1 MRLVKTRKMKTDALD
16 VNEIRGTGVG
26 RGTAVAPAL
35 LWVATTHAVGP
46 TTGLNA
52 EAEVSKFDDAVEFV
66 EGALRS
72 RADEVSEPLN
82 EILRASAMMAKDPAL
97 RATVIELIESGL
109 GADAA
114 THDAVA
120 EYVNAF
126 ERAGGLLAQRT
137 PDLLSVRNRL
147 IAKIQGR
154 PQPQLEGLEDPVIIV
169 AEDLAP
175 ADTAMI
181 DMTKVAGI
189 ITELGGSTSHT
200 AIIANQLGIPCLV
213 GAKGAMEIPRGAM
226 VGLSSA
232 AGIAW
237 VDPSATQI
245 ESLKTQQEILQS
257 LLKSG
262 TSPKTTD
269 GQRIELLA
277 NVGSVSDAHRAADSE
292 AEGIGLVRTEFLF
305 LNRSQPPDRDE
316 QSTLYSRIAREFPGR
331 KIVIR
336 TLDAGSDKPLRFID
350 MPHEANPA
358 LGVRGARVYR
368 QEPALLQTQLE
379 ALAQVGA
386 HENIW
391 VMASM
396 ISTPAEARYFAKNAR
411 EAGIGK
417 VGVMIET
424 PAAALRARE
433 VLAEVDFAS
442 LGTNDLVQYTMAAD
456 RLNADLDELLS
467 PWQPAVLD
475 LIAHVSRVATELE
488 KPLSVCG
495 EAASDPLFS
504 LVAAGL
510 GIYSLSMAVNAIPA
524 IGFVLNDHSLDEC
537 RAMAQAAL
545 EATEWSDAR
554 AAVQN
559 LLNDNSANMLGL

>member
-1 MRLVKTRKMKTDALD
+1 MKTDALD

-154 PQPQLEGLEDPVIIV
+154 PQPQLEGLEDPVIIL

-213 GAKGAMEIPRGAM
+213 VAKGAMEIPRGAM

-257 LLKSG
+257 
-262 TSPKTTD
+262 
-269 GQRIELLA
+269 QI
-277 NVGSVSDAHRAADSE
+277 
-292 AEGIGLVRTEFLF
+292 
-305 LNRSQPPDRDE
+305 
-316 QSTLYSRIAREFPGR
+316 
-331 KIVIR
+331 
-336 TLDAGSDKPLRFID
+336 
-350 MPHEANPA
+350 
-358 LGVRGARVYR
+358 
-368 QEPALLQTQLE
+368 
-379 ALAQVGA
+379 
-386 HENIW
+386 
-391 VMASM
+391 
-396 ISTPAEARYFAKNAR
+396 
-411 EAGIGK
+411 
-417 VGVMIET
+417 
-424 PAAALRARE
+424 
-433 VLAEVDFAS
+433 
-442 LGTNDLVQYTMAAD
+442 
-456 RLNADLDELLS
+456 
-467 PWQPAVLD
+467 
-475 LIAHVSRVATELE
+475 
-488 KPLSVCG
+488 
-495 EAASDPLFS
+495 
-504 LVAAGL
+504 
-510 GIYSLSMAVNAIPA
+510 
-524 IGFVLNDHSLDEC
+524 
-537 RAMAQAAL
+537 
-545 EATEWSDAR
+545 
-554 AAVQN
+554 
-559 LLNDNSANMLGL
+559 